1 MTVSAGTFKELSS
14 VIHAGDLISGDRFLE
29 LATSQSNLHYFK
41 RDFLYRRGTW
51 RGVVHESLFG
61 SKELLK
67 GGTVVF
73 GHSDIPTGR
82 LDISLIEKLFK
93 VKRIFGTNL
102 LAKQNISIPIP
113 LGITNMGVD
122 GPFHNLLGDPEL
134 FLRADE
140 DSDFLTHF
148 EPTIYA
154 NFSVANNIRTRGELM
169 KVLSSLPRPIR
180 VEFSIP
186 EFTKSARLKYLDNC
200 RRSAFVVCPEGNGFD
215 THRLWE
221 TLYMGGV
228 PVVRKNNYISPLIA
242 GLPVLQ
248 VRNWAELQD
257 LGMLEQAWERIKQEV
272 WDFSPLNQRHW
283 EALIAQS

>member
-1 MTVSAGTFKELSS
+1 MSVSKGTFQELSS
-14 VIHAGDLISGDRFLE
+14 LIHDSDLISGDRFLE

-41 RDFLYRRGTW
+41 RDFLYRRGAW

-61 SKELLK
+61 SKELLE
-67 GGTVVF
+67 GGTVIF

-82 LDISLIEKLFK
+82 FDISLIKKLFK

-113 LGITNMGVD
+113 LGITNMGAD

-140 DSDFLTHF
+140 ESDFLGHF

-154 NFSVANNIRTRGELM
+154 NFSVANNIRTRGELL

-186 EFTKSARLKYLDNC
+186 EFTKSARLKYLSSC
-200 RRSAFVVCPEGNGFD
+200 RQSAFVVCPEGNGFD

-228 PVVRKNNYISPLIA
+228 PVVQKNNYISPLIA
-242 GLPVLQ
+242 ELPVLQ
-248 VRNWAELQD
+248 VRNWVELQD
-257 LGMLEQAWERIKQEV
+257 LAMLEEEWAKIKLEA
-272 WDFSPLNQRHW
+272 WDFSSLSRRHW
-283 EALIAQS
+283 ETLISQS